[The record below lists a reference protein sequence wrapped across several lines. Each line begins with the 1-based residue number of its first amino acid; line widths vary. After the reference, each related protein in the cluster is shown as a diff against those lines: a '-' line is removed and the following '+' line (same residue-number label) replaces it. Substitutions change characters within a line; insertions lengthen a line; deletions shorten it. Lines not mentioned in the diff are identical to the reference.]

1 MRTVEWLAPT
11 LGSVFAALFAGYIAV
26 YVSRR
31 SDRTARALSLP
42 LLSFTDQLDT
52 SSENFTRWVVDV
64 RNDGQGA
71 ATIESLTVVAGDEIV
86 VPGPLEPPDQYWTR
100 VLYRLGVI
108 QVQMVTG
115 NLVLPPRTL
124 GPHAELLLFDAILRE
139 PRAHLSR
146 LLPRLQIRLKGHS
159 ALGDSLKLTQRF
171 GQRISTS

>member
-11 LGSVFAALFAGYIAV
+11 LGSVFATLVAGYVAV
-26 YVSRR
+26 RVSRR

-42 LLSFTDQLDT
+42 LLSFSDQVDT
-52 SSENFTRWVVDV
+52 SSENFTRWVVDI

-71 ATIESLTVVAGDEIV
+71 ATIEALTVVAGEQIIT
-86 VPGPLEPPDQYWTR
+86 PEPLEPPDRYWSR
-100 VLYRLGVI
+100 VLYTLGVL

-124 GPHAELLLFDAILRE
+124 GPHAEILLFDAILRD
-139 PRAHLSR
+139 PRAHLSA

-171 GQRISTS
+171 GQHT